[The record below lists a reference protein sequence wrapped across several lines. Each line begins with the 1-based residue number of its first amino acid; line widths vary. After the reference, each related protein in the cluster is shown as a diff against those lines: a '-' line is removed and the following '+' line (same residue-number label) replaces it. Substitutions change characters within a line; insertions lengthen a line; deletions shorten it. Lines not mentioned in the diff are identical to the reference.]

1 MNHSA
6 DKPLDFLRILIV
18 DDEKMSRETLRE
30 FLSYLTDSIQTAQ
43 DGQEAIDFIQKEE
56 FDLIL
61 TDLKMP
67 KADGLKV
74 LEVAK
79 SINSGIQVIIITGFA
94 SLETA
99 LEAIKKG
106 AYDYITKPFKLE
118 EMEVVVRNAAAKIKL
133 TMENKLLINQLDKA
147 HLSLRELRK
156 KHKDIKSQFDKIEG
170 QVEESQEQINY
181 ITENLYGMRSL
192 PNNLLPLHY
201 YQQQWSKGERL
212 AELERLGRLRAQGI
226 LSEAEFTNLKRRLL
240 ESF

>member
-6 DKPLDFLRILIV
+6 EKLLDALKILIV

-30 FLSYLTDSIQTAQ
+30 FLSYLTHTIQIAQ
-43 DGQEAIDFIQKEE
+43 DGQEAIDLIHKEE
-56 FDLIL
+56 FDLIV

-74 LEVAK
+74 LEEAK
-79 SINSGIQVIIITGFA
+79 SIHPGIQVIIVTGFA

-118 EMEVVVRNAAAKIKL
+118 EMEVVVRNAAEKIKL
-133 TMENKLLINQLDKA
+133 TRENKLLMEQLEKA
-147 HLSLRELRK
+147 HSTLRGLRK
-156 KHKDIKSQFDKIEG
+156 KQKDIKSQFDQIEG

-181 ITENLYGMRSL
+181 IAKNLYGLRSL

-201 YQQQWSKGERL
+201 HQLPRSKNERL
-212 AELERLGRLRAQGI
+212 AELERLGRLRERGI
-226 LSEAEFTNLKRRLL
+226 LTESEFTYMKRTLL
-240 ESF
+240 DSF